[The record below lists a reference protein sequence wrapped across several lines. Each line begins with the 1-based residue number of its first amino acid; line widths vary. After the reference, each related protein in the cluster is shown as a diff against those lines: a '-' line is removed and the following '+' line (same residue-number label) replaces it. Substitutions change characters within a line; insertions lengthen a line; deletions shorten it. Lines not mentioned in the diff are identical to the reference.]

1 MSGKAD
7 RVPDYLGHIL
17 QAIERID
24 RYMAGLDEPGFLK
37 NELVQDGVIRNIE
50 IIGEASNRIKKAA
63 PDFVAQHDDI
73 SWLGMYNMRNRI
85 SHGYDD
91 VNLKIVWKLT
101 QTDLP
106 VLRQQVMRVLTKIGA
121 QRVDDASCL

>member
-1 MSGKAD
+1 MSDKAG

-17 QAIERID
+17 RAIERID
-24 RYMAGLDEPGFLK
+24 RYMAGLDETGFLK
-37 NELVQDGVIRNIE
+37 NELVQDGVVRNIE
-50 IIGEASNRIKKAA
+50 IIGEASNRIKKAS
-63 PDFVAQHDDI
+63 PDFVARHDGI

-91 VNLKIVWKLT
+91 INLKIVWNVT

-106 VLRQQVMRVLTKIGA
+106 VLRRQVARVMEA
-121 QRVDDASCL
+121 VCRAADDSGG